1 MASQQ
6 SPKELRQFGLVVG
19 GVFLVIGVW
28 PWLWGGGAVRSWA
41 LGLGAILALL
51 GAFAPRV
58 LMPFHKGWMFIGHMM
73 GWINTRIILGFF
85 FYVVLTPMGLVA
97 RLMGKDFMHMKPAV
111 NTESSYRVL
120 RTSRERTH
128 FRHQF

>member
-6 SPKELRQFGLVVG
+6 SEKELRHFGLIVG

-28 PWLWGGGAVRSWA
+28 PWLWEGEAARSWA
-41 LGLGAILALL
+41 LGIGAILALL
-51 GAFAPRV
+51 GAFVPRV
-58 LMPFHKGWMFIGHMM
+58 LSQIHKGWMFIGHVM

-97 RLMGKDFMHMKPAV
+97 RLMGKDFMHMKPAA

-120 RTSRERTH
+120 RASRDRTH